1 MKTLL
6 IIMLILFFNG
16 CSQKPLI
23 VEKVKLICVEQYTLE
38 KIEPLYI
45 SINRDDLELFEAKRD
60 SINSQ
65 IDFYIEQVEQNNKL
79 CKEFAK

>member
-6 IIMLILFFNG
+6 VIMSILFFNG

-23 VEKVKLICVEQYTLE
+23 VEKVKLICTEQYVLDKISPLE
-38 KIEPLYI
+38 I
-45 SINRDDLELFEAKRD
+45 SIHKNDLEYFEAKRD
-60 SINSQ
+60 GINSQ
-65 IDFYIEQVEQNNKL
+65 IDFYIEQVNQNNKL

>member
-6 IIMLILFFNG
+6 VIMLILFFNG

-23 VEKVKLICVEQYTLE
+23 VEKVKLICTEQYVLDKISSLE
-38 KIEPLYI
+38 I
-45 SINRDDLELFEAKRD
+45 SINRDDVELFEAKRD
-60 SINSQ
+60 GINSQ

>member
-6 IIMLILFFNG
+6 VIMLILFFNG

-23 VEKVKLICVEQYTLE
+23 VEKVKLICTEQYVLDKISSLE
-38 KIEPLYI
+38 I
-45 SINRDDLELFEAKRD
+45 SINRDDIELFEAKRD

>member
-6 IIMLILFFNG
+6 VIMLILFFNG

-65 IDFYIEQVEQNNKL
+65 IDFYIEQVNQNNKL
-79 CKEFAK
+79 CKEFTK

>member
-6 IIMLILFFNG
+6 VIMLILFFNG

-23 VEKVKLICVEQYTLE
+23 VEKVKLICTEQYVLDKISSLE
-38 KIEPLYI
+38 I
-45 SINRDDLELFEAKRD
+45 SINRDDVELFEAKRD

>member
-6 IIMLILFFNG
+6 VIMSILFFNG

-23 VEKVKLICVEQYTLE
+23 VEKVKLICTEQYVLDKISSLE
-38 KIEPLYI
+38 I
-45 SINRDDLELFEAKRD
+45 SINKDDIELFEAKRD
-60 SINSQ
+60 SINGQ

>member
-6 IIMLILFFNG
+6 VIMLILFFNG

-23 VEKVKLICVEQYTLE
+23 VEKVKLICTEQYVLDKISPLE
-38 KIEPLYI
+38 I
-45 SINRDDLELFEAKRD
+45 SINRDDVELFEAKRD

>member
-6 IIMLILFFNG
+6 VIMLILFFNG

-23 VEKVKLICVEQYTLE
+23 VEKVKLICTEQYVLDKISSLE
-38 KIEPLYI
+38 I
-45 SINRDDLELFEAKRD
+45 SINRDDVELFKAKRD